1 MTNPLVPVRLADA
14 ALPLYVAA
22 NDEGFISL
30 IDTNG
35 YLVLSL
41 TPIQIAAIARAVAV
55 GTAAPAWLGQPI
67 PTKAS

>member
-1 MTNPLVPVRLADA
+1 MNPLVPVRLADA

-30 IDTNG
+30 IDTTG

-67 PTKAS
+67 PKGPA

>member
-1 MTNPLVPVRLADA
+1 MTPRIPTRLADA
-14 ALPLYVAA
+14 ALPLYVTAT
-22 NDEGFISL
+22 DEGYVSL
-30 IDTNG
+30 IDANG
-35 YLVLSL
+35 YFVLSL

>member
-1 MTNPLVPVRLADA
+1 MNPLVPVRLADA
-14 ALPLYVAA
+14 ALPLYVVA
-22 NDEGFISL
+22 NKEGYISL

-35 YLVLSL
+35 YFILTL

-67 PTKAS
+67 PKGPA